1 MSSAP
6 PPTTPLC
13 RSTTLEPE
21 GGSCVS
27 YVVQLWVFFKG
38 AVVNVFIKF
47 PTPGS
52 AKLQLHGESNQGLYL
67 WYI

>member
-6 PPTTPLC
+6 PPTAFLC
-13 RSTTLEPE
+13 RPTAVETE
-21 GGSCVS
+21 GGSRVS
-27 YVVQLWVFFKG
+27 YIVQLWAFLKG

-52 AKLQLHGESNQGLYL
+52 AKLQLHGECHHGLYL
-67 WYI
+67 